1 VHIHEV
7 VNQTRKRD
15 KYRKKSKVQCPA
27 FDNEPVHINTHFWTH
42 IRLQRNERPRA
53 DEEVLKRLRA
63 IDKMIDIVE
72 SSKRYQ
78 DFYQGKDKN
87 KILYYWTFIAV
98 IDDIHYGVIVRR
110 KGKSGNKHFYSIIPN
125 YRGYIPRDQR
135 AKVYL
140 EK

>member
-1 VHIHEV
+1 MHIIEI

-72 SSKRYQ
+72 NSKRYQ
-78 DFYQGKDKN
+78 DFYRGKDKN

-98 IDDIHYGVIVRR
+98 INDIHYGVIVRR
-110 KGKSGNKHFYSIIPN
+110 KGKTGNKHFYSIIPD
-125 YRGYIPRDQR
+125 YRGYIPRVER
-135 AKVYL
+135 IRTHTKG
-140 EK
+140 